1 LTINKNYK
9 QMIITKEHNTL
20 DSSDNITIEIQLRFL
35 FKDLFK
41 EDTYL
46 ISILEDHINYKFLT

>member
-1 LTINKNYK
+1 
-9 QMIITKEHNTL
+9 MIITKEHNTL